1 MNPGWAF
8 VGLIFSAILL
18 NFFLPFKKS
27 IFLYASFCSTI
38 IFLFVFFRSVPGFCI
53 YKEYEPIE
61 VEKVYNDKIK
71 IETIKTIEK
80 RNRNIFTGKWG
91 EYSSFE
97 DKIINIRYIDKT
109 TSIDTVEG
117 R

>member
-1 MNPGWAF
+1 MNPGWAL
-8 VGLIFSAILL
+8 VGLIISAILL
-18 NFFLPFKKS
+18 NCFLPFKKS

-61 VEKVYNDKIK
+61 VEKVYKDKIK

-91 EYSSFE
+91 ENSSFE

-109 TSIDTVEG
+109 TSIDEVEG